1 MLRKIVNLLVIL
13 PLAIVFIVFALA
25 NRHLVMLSFDPF
37 DPSDAAL
44 GLRLPLF
51 VIVIAFAMVGVVVGG
66 IATWFGQR
74 HWRRAARA
82 NERDAHEARTQLADL
97 RGRTLGHGEYS
108 EAQFSPPGSG
118 SAQAAPQSYFY
129 KAIGR
134 DKPGAAL

>member
-1 MLRKIVNLLVIL
+1 MLRKIVNVLVIL

-37 DPSDAAL
+37 DSSDAAL

-51 VIVIAFAMVGVVVGG
+51 VVIIAFAIVGVVVGG
-66 IATWFGQR
+66 VATWFGQR

-82 NERDAHEARTQLADL
+82 NERDAQEARTQLADL
-97 RGRTLGHGEYS
+97 RGRSLGHGEYS
-108 EAQFSPPGSG
+108 EAQVSPPGGG